1 MAFLDFISPSNLT
14 FKNNQSTFN
23 HKTMKYLYN
32 NTSKKAVV
40 IALYTVLFGLLLVGQ
55 MSCTAPSKTKLETGE
70 NSLFLCKFVNPDGV
84 TANTAVFQRNSM
96 YSPGDTLLSS
106 KYGTW
111 LIMSKQNKK

>member
-1 MAFLDFISPSNLT
+1 
-14 FKNNQSTFN
+14 
-23 HKTMKYLYN
+23 MKYLYN

-70 NSLFLCKFVNPDGV
+70 NSLFLCKFVDSTGV
-84 TANTAVFQRNSM
+84 TTNTTVFQRDSL
-96 YSPGDTLLSS
+96 YKAGDTLTNS

-111 LIMSKQNKK
+111 IVMRKR